1 MVIASLKIAV
11 SHDKQQDALQ
21 TIRAILGWT
30 CAQPGCISMTFNQD
44 TNDPESMVLL
54 EEWEDWSSLE
64 DHIRSDAYRN
74 ILELMELSSEQPEIK
89 FNTVSKTE
97 GMEVIE
103 AVRAKDFGFSPP

>member
-1 MVIASLKIAV
+1 MIIASLKIKV
-11 SHDKQQDALQ
+11 SHEKQQSALQ

-30 CAQPGCISMTFNQD
+30 CAQPGCISMTFYQD

-54 EEWEDWSSLE
+54 EEWKDWRSIE
-64 DHIRSDAYRN
+64 EHIQSESYRN

-89 FNTVSKTE
+89 FNSISETT

-103 AVRAKDFGFSPP
+103 RLRG